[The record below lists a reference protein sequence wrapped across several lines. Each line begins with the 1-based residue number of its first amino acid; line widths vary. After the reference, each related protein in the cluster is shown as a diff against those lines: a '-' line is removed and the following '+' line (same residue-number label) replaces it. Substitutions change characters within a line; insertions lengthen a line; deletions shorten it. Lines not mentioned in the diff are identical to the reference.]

1 MSNNSSFN
9 ELISAIEDFNVSL
22 NSKNIQSVKSD
33 IFKINLTSVLYS
45 LLNEIEK
52 MGPKAPKLLEEV

>member
-9 ELISAIEDFNVSL
+9 ELISAIEDFNNNL
-22 NSKNIQSVKSD
+22 NSKNIQVVKND